1 MTKKIGI
8 FGTSGFAR
16 ETADVAVDQGYT
28 PVYIARNQAE
38 LEEYDVIGEIMLE
51 SDIGRYSDMVYA
63 IGIGENAARQRIA
76 DKHKGSINF
85 VNLIH
90 SSATFGVGQRER
102 LSTGQGIIVCSGVRF
117 TNHID
122 VGNHS
127 IFNLNCTVGHDV
139 IVKDYVNIAP
149 GACISGNVEIEPRCW
164 IGTGAVINQGTD
176 GNKLKI
182 GADTVIGS
190 GSVVVKS
197 CEPNAVYV
205 GTPAKR
211 IK

>member
-1 MTKKIGI
+1 MIKKIGI

-16 ETADVAVDQGYT
+16 ETADVAVDQGFT
-28 PVYIARNQAE
+28 PVYIARDQGE
-38 LEEYDVIGEIMLE
+38 LERCEVFGEIMLE
-51 SDIGRYSDMVYA
+51 SDVGRHNDMVYA
-63 IGIGENAARQRIA
+63 IGIGENAIRQKLA
-76 DKHKGSINF
+76 NKYKDSITF

-90 SSATFGVGQRER
+90 SSATFGVGQRAR
-102 LSTGQGIIVCSGVRF
+102 LSTSQGVIICSGVRF

-122 VGNHS
+122 VGSHS

-139 IVKDYVNIAP
+139 IIRDYVNIAP
-149 GACISGNVEIEPRCW
+149 GACISGNVEIESRCW

-176 GNKLKI
+176 SSKLKI

-190 GSVVVKS
+190 GSVVIKS
-197 CEPNAVYV
+197 CEANAVYV
-205 GTPAKR
+205 GIPAKR